1 MILKLGLR
9 SVLCAVA
16 IAIVML
22 NLFTMTPA
30 LASSPSCQPVHTENS
45 ADHHH
50 GAATPPGCCDTM
62 HCCPML
68 PSLPSPGVPSA
79 ISHRHHPHLKVEEP
93 LLLVTSIDPPPRSP
107 AS

>member
-16 IAIVML
+16 VATVML
-22 NLFTMTPA
+22 NLFAMAPA
-30 LASSPSCQPVHTENS
+30 LASSPQCRPVHVEKI

-50 GAATPPGCCDTM
+50 GAATSPGCCDSM

-79 ISHRHHPHLKVEEP
+79 ISHHHHGHLKVEEP